1 MEIFAPE
8 ELIAIA
14 RRTGFSKRDSKM
26 SPNSFFD
33 IMMYDASSVHS
44 KSLNQLA
51 IEAMSE
57 YDIGITKQGIDKRFN
72 DKTLDFFKYL
82 IEKQLSVKLDQS
94 IEAGWLG
101 SFNRVLI
108 KDGTRFDLPEAFH
121 DRLPGSG
128 GSASKAGACLQFEY
142 DLKSGNITDLNLT
155 PANRPDARDAKEVLT
170 TVAKKDLVLR
180 DLGYYGFSA
189 FKNIISKEAFFI
201 SRLFLSTVVFEQRQ
215 GRLQRLDFKDLYAY
229 FQKHQLSRMELDVFI
244 GAQEKIPLR
253 LVIELLPEAVYE
265 KRSRNNRKV
274 EKKTGYQPS
283 EEYLFASRFNL
294 FITNVPQEI
303 VPVSVV
309 SQLYRM
315 RWQIELIFKVWKS
328 VIGIHHARRMKYT
341 RWMCLLY
348 FKLLLMIIN
357 WNAILVQ
364 RGLLYSQKGQLL
376 SLNKCFKTLFD
387 NTLRLRTALKQ
398 GLSGIKN
405 FIQWVAKTLNQNHGL
420 ERKKESTGLEKIFY
434 LLYCKSNIYVYI

>member
-1 MEIFAPE
+1 
-8 ELIAIA
+8 
-14 RRTGFSKRDSKM
+14 M
-26 SPNSFFD
+26 SPSSFFD
-33 IMMYDASSVHS
+33 IMMYDASSDNS

-57 YDIGITKQGIDKRFN
+57 HDIGITKQGIDKRFN
-72 DKTLDFFKYL
+72 DQTLDFLKHL
-82 IEKQLSVKLDQS
+82 IEKQLSVKLDQP

-108 KDGTRFDLPEAFH
+108 KDGTRFDLPEEYQ

-142 DLKSGNITDLNLT
+142 DLKSGSITDLKLT
-155 PANRPDARDAKEVLT
+155 PSNRPDARDAKEVLD
-170 TVAKKDLVLR
+170 TVAKNDLVLR
-180 DLGYYGFSA
+180 DLGYYA
-189 FKNIISKEAFFI
+189 FAAFNNIISKGAFFI
-201 SRLFLSTVVFEQRQ
+201 SRLCFSTVVFEKRR
-215 GRLQRLDFKDLYAY
+215 GKFQRLDFKDLYAY
-229 FQKHQLSRMELDVFI
+229 LQEHQLSRIERDVFI
-244 GAQEKIPLR
+244 GVKEKIPLR

-274 EKKTGYQPS
+274 EKKKGYQPS

-294 FITNVPQEI
+294 FITNVPPEI
-303 VPVSVV
+303 LPEAVV

-348 FKLLLMIIN
+348 FKLLLMVIN
-357 WNAILVQ
+357 WNAIMVQ
-364 RGLLYSQKGQLL
+364 RGLMYSQKGQLL

-387 NTLRLRTALKQ
+387 NTFRLRTALKQ
-398 GLSGIKN
+398 GLPGIKK
-405 FIQWVAKTLNQNHGL
+405 FIQWVAKTLNENHGL
-420 ERKKESTGLEKIFY
+420 ERKKKSRGLEKIFY
-434 LLYCKSNIYVYI
+434 ILYCKSNFYVYI

>member
-1 MEIFAPE
+1 MGP
-8 ELIAIA
+8 
-14 RRTGFSKRDSKM
+14 S
-26 SPNSFFD
+26 SFFD
-33 IMMYDASSVHS
+33 IMMYDASSVNS

-57 YDIGITKQGIDKRFN
+57 HDIGITKQGLDKRFN
-72 DKTLDFFKYL
+72 DKALDSFKHL

-142 DLKSGNITDLNLT
+142 DLKSGSITDLSLT
-155 PANRPDARDAKEVLT
+155 PANRPDARDAKEILG
-170 TVAKKDLVLR
+170 TVAKNDLILR

-189 FKNIISKEAFFI
+189 FKNIISKGVFFI
-201 SRLFLSTVVFEQRQ
+201 SRLCFSTVVFEKRK
-215 GRLQRLDFKDLYAY
+215 GKFQRLDFKSIYAY
-229 FQKHQLSRMELDVFI
+229 LQEHQLSSIEKTVFV
-244 GAQEKIPLR
+244 GVRVKIPVR

-265 KRSRNNRKV
+265 KRTRNNRKV
-274 EKKTGYQPS
+274 EKKKGYQPS
-283 EEYLFASRFNL
+283 EEYLFMSRFNL
-294 FITNVPQEI
+294 FITNVAAEI
-303 VPVSVV
+303 LPETVI

-328 VIGIHHARRMKYT
+328 VIGIHHTRKMKYI

-348 FKLLLMIIN
+348 FKLLLMVIN
-357 WNAILVQ
+357 WNTIMVQ
-364 RGLLYSQKGQLL
+364 RGLLYNKRGQML
-376 SLNKCFKTLFD
+376 SLNKCFKPCLTI
-387 NTLRLRTALKQ
+387 RLD
-398 GLSGIKN
+398 
-405 FIQWVAKTLNQNHGL
+405 
-420 ERKKESTGLEKIFY
+420 
-434 LLYCKSNIYVYI
+434 